1 MFQHPSHCLACPILL
16 YFLQIFGQ
24 SWRMKT
30 PTGPQAVPPL
40 KDIDFSRY
48 SLGER
53 ALLTHELE
61 ASLRAEAD
69 AAAVPAEYLA
79 ELHRRIEQIE
89 AGTAQ
94 IHSWEEIK
102 AQLFGPG

>member
-1 MFQHPSHCLACPILL
+1 MFQHPGHSHACPNLL

-24 SWRMKT
+24 SYRMKT
-30 PTGPQAVPPL
+30 PTGPHTVLPL

-53 ALLTHELE
+53 VLLAHELE

-94 IHSWEEIK
+94 LHSWDDIK